1 MKVCY
6 QQLARVMKAISDP
19 KRLQIVSMLR
29 EEELGAGSLLAAFE
43 ITQPTLSHDMHILV
57 QSGLVKERRIGKNVL
72 YSLDREAVSTFLE
85 TLDSVVQ
92 GEKGTQA

>member
-1 MKVCY
+1 MKGCY